1 MIKCLCY
8 ANQNLFKIWQ
18 LDKNMGN
25 CEICGEER
33 ELVKAIVEGSLLDVC
48 EECSKFGNTIVV
60 KKIQKEEKAVKKQT
74 VDIINII
81 SPDYPRL
88 IKESREKL
96 GLKQKDLALKL
107 NEKESVVHKLETG
120 SLRPTILLARK
131 LERTLNISLIEL
143 YQDTHESLNLKD
155 DKLTIGDILKLKK

>member
-1 MIKCLCY
+1 
-8 ANQNLFKIWQ
+8 
-18 LDKNMGN
+18 MGN

-48 EECSKFGNTIVV
+48 EECSRFGNTIVV
-60 KKIQKEEKAVKKQT
+60 KKIQKEEKSVKKQT

-81 SPDYPRL
+81 NPDYPKL
-88 IKESREKL
+88 IKDARDRL

-107 NEKESVVHKLETG
+107 NEKESVIHKLETG
-120 SLRPTILLARK
+120 SLQPTILLARR
-131 LERTLNISLIEL
+131 LERILSINLIEL

-155 DKLTIGDILKLKK
+155 DKL